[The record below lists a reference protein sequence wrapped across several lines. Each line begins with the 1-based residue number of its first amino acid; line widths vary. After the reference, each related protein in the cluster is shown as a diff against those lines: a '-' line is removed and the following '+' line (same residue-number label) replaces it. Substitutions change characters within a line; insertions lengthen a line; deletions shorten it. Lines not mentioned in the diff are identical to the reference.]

1 MIRILTDAH
10 CVSTITYADTGI
22 AKTMP
27 DFMEDDFVGR
37 SEKMHRKDSVAFFT
51 KMPIYKAYQHMLIPH
66 APSYIRG
73 KP

>member
-1 MIRILTDAH
+1 VIRILTDAH

-27 DFMEDDFVGR
+27 DFVEDDFLGR
-37 SEKMHRKDSVAFFT
+37 GEKLHRKDSVSIFT
-51 KMPIYKAYQHMLIPH
+51 KTPICKAYQHIFMFH

-73 KP
+73 MP